1 MAKGQESKNI
11 ITQKILDTFEG
22 AFQYEKEI
30 RIPIMENGEL
40 VQIKITLT
48 AAKTNVEQ
56 GGENALPGDAPITV
70 KSENAFSA
78 PVEATAEEKENVK
91 NLLASLN
98 L

>member
-11 ITQKILDTFEG
+11 ITQKILNTFEG

-40 VQIKITLT
+40 VQIKVTLT

-56 GGENALPGDAPITV
+56 GGENIIPGDAPVTE
-70 KSENAFSA
+70 KNENAFST

-91 NLLASLN
+91 NLLTSLN

>member
-11 ITQKILDTFEG
+11 ITQKILETFEG

-40 VQIKITLT
+40 VQIKVTLT

-56 GGENALPGDAPITV
+56 GEENAIPGDAPVIV
-70 KSENAFSA
+70 KNESVFSA

>member
-40 VQIKITLT
+40 VQIKVTLT

-56 GGENALPGDAPITV
+56 GGENALPGDVPITV
-70 KSENAFSA
+70 KSKNAFSA
-78 PVEATAEEKENVK
+78 PIEATAEEKENVK